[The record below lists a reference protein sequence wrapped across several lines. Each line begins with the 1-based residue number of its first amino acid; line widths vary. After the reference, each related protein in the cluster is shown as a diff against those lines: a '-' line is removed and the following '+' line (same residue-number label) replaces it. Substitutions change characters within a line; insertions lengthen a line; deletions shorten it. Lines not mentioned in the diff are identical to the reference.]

1 MIEIKSKREIE
12 LMKEAC
18 KITAMAHK
26 AVEKAIR
33 PGMTTME
40 LDKIAEK
47 FDVEKV
53 KGNTPYKPQKKGDVG
68 MFLDG
73 DWYRIEFGKRY
84 TKVRDE
90 FKSLDISILQDN
102 ILDNILGIKDPR
114 RDKRIDFVGGIRG
127 IGELERRV
135 NNDMKVAFAMYPTGI
150 EELIAVADAN
160 KIMPAKSTW
169 FEPKVRCGLFLHE
182 LD

>member
-1 MIEIKSKREIE
+1 MIAPENDLEVMDYNRVVKD
-12 LMKEAC
+12 LNGNTKE
-18 KITAMAHK
+18 
-26 AVEKAIR
+26 EF
-33 PGMTTME
+33 

-53 KGNTPYKPQKKGDVG
+53 KGNIPYKPQKKGDVG

-90 FKSLDISILQDN
+90 VKSLDISILQDN

-127 IGELERRV
+127 IGELEKRV
-135 NNDMKVAFAMYPTGI
+135 KNDMKVAFAMYPTGI

-169 FEPKVRCGLFLHE
+169 FEPKVRCGLFLHD